1 MRTPLLWARL
11 GFLPILH
18 PAKGPAE
25 DPGAPDRRSWA
36 VSRAGR
42 PGRGVTWLLCGGPL
56 ARTAR
61 PRRGGAAGGDP
72 LTRSFGPAAPRGG
85 PGPGCGGKS
94 RRRAAEGRKRMG
106 SAEVGGGGGS
116 RSPGGRWG
124 IRSPASRAGRGGRCA
139 ERGPG
144 LRRVWERGQPRS
156 TKVGGCFGLFT
167 DFILRLVLVTG
178 KAVLAT
184 RVPWSKCV
192 TFSATNKS
200 LGPVSFFW

>member
-106 SAEVGGGGGS
+106 SAEVGGGGGARGVLGAGGAS
-116 RSPGGRWG
+116 GPRPPARDAEVAVRRGVPGSGG
-124 IRSPASRAGRGGRCA
+124 SGRG
-139 ERGPG
+139 
-144 LRRVWERGQPRS
+144 
-156 TKVGGCFGLFT
+156 
-167 DFILRLVLVTG
+167 D
-178 KAVLAT
+178 
-184 RVPWSKCV
+184 
-192 TFSATNKS
+192 S
-200 LGPVSFFW
+200 LGALRWEVALAFSPTSFCVWF